1 MFFILIT
8 LLIFIYS
15 LNHIFIITFFH
26 TYRINMEKS
35 SCQTTLS
42 TYASS
47 CDEEVEKCVFAKDLD
62 FAFPSKVVQAIT
74 RVINKNE
81 IRNSY
86 HKIMQKQFKYIFSS
100 SEIPSISLRDYLI
113 RIIQMSG
120 IEESIVVIALIYL
133 DRICK
138 NKIAL
143 IQYNIHRLLF
153 TAILI
158 AVKYTQD
165 NHFSN
170 KGFTYIAGIFLE
182 DMNLMEYKFLKL
194 IRYDLFISGD
204 VLLKYHNYLSD
215 ISIEENK

>member
-1 MFFILIT
+1 
-8 LLIFIYS
+8 
-15 LNHIFIITFFH
+15 
-26 TYRINMEKS
+26 MEKS

-42 TYASS
+42 TYPSS
-47 CDEEVEKCVFAKDLD
+47 GDEEVEEKCVFAKDFD
-62 FAFPSKVVQAIT
+62 FDFPSKVVQVIT

-81 IRNSY
+81 IRKSY
-86 HKIMQKQFKYIFSS
+86 SKIMQKQFKYIFSS
-100 SEIPSISLRDYLI
+100 FEIPSISLRDYLI

-120 IEESIVVIALIYL
+120 IEASIVVIALIYL

-143 IQYNIHRLLF
+143 IQYNIHKLLF

-170 KGFTYIAGIFLE
+170 KEFSYIAGIFLKE
-182 DMNLMEYKFLKL
+182 MNLMEYKFLKL
-194 IRYDLFISGD
+194 IRYDLFISED
-204 VLLKYHNYLSD
+204 VLLKYHNYLAD
-215 ISIEENK
+215 I